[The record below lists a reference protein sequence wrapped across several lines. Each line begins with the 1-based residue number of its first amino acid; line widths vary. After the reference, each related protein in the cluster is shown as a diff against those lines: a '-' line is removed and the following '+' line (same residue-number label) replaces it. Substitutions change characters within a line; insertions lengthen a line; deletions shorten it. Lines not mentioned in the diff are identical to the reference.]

1 MSYREITEFAA
12 KLRRINGLYLFNIFM
27 KYINFNGINTLFN
40 YLATREKETDLRQ
53 LEKLWNE
60 FIETGDIT
68 IEDSLN
74 EYKKTE

>member
-1 MSYREITEFAA
+1 
-12 KLRRINGLYLFNIFM
+12 M

-40 YLATREKETDLRQ
+40 YLATHEKETDLRQ

-68 IEDSLN
+68 IEDSIN
-74 EYKKTE
+74 ENKKTE

>member
-1 MSYREITEFAA
+1 
-12 KLRRINGLYLFNIFM
+12 M
-27 KYINFNGINTLFN
+27 KYINFNSVNSLFN

-68 IEDSLN
+68 IEDSIN
-74 EYKKTE
+74 ENKKTE

>member
-1 MSYREITEFAA
+1 MSHREITEFAA
-12 KLRRINGLYLFNIFM
+12 KLRRINGIYLFDIFM

-40 YLATREKETDLRQ
+40 YLATHEKETDLRQ

-68 IEDSLN
+68 IEDSIN
-74 EYKKTE
+74 ENKKTA